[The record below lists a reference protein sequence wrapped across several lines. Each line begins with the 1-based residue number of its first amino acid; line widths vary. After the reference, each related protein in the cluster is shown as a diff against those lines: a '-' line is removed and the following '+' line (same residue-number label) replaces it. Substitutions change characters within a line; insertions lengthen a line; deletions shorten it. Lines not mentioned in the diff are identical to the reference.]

1 MVAAQRGHRPGPAR
15 PRASREVPGARRRRQ
30 KAQIRRVKAKAFQH
44 LADAGAAGACY
55 ECSRLATPT
64 DVAGGSACVISESAC
79 SRPRRR
85 RPLPRRPRR
94 RRTNGHQ
101 SARASTDRSRIL
113 PGSTPPGRSG
123 RCRSR
128 TRRRTVARPST
139 RPSRT
144 SEAALWTR
152 RRCGGAV
159 GGTPG
164 RAGGGGAGVNAC
176 A

>member
-1 MVAAQRGHRPGPAR
+1 MLRKDGTARGQLDPAR
-15 PRASREVPGARRRRQ
+15 VVRFQEHGGGA
-30 KAQIRRVKAKAFQH
+30 KKLKCAGLGEDFQH

-55 ECSRLATPT
+55 ECSRLATPP
-64 DVAGGSACVISESAC
+64 DGAGRSACVISESAC

-101 SARASTDRSRIL
+101 SARASADRSRIL
-113 PGSTPPGRSG
+113 PGSTPSGRSG

-152 RRCGGAV
+152 RRRRGAV

-164 RAGGGGAGVNAC
+164 RVGGGGAGANARS
-176 A
+176 